1 MEKIGVLRKSGTN
14 ETVFRYKWSAT
25 KEYLH
30 KNERRIVSLKRLPDY
45 FSDKD
50 KLKKFIENKELEL
63 ELNTLGDIAI
73 DL

>member
-30 KNERRIVSLKRLPDY
+30 KNERRIVSLKRLHDY
-45 FSDKD
+45 FSPDFRKTPI
-50 KLKKFIENKELEL
+50 FSIN
-63 ELNTLGDIAI
+63 
-73 DL
+73 